1 MQGKAAERQRTCKE
15 RHRKG
20 SGGARKGIGK
30 LVVPNL
36 LSAAAPRKPRKAKA
50 VSRTRKQRKQSVK
63 QNTRGKG
70 TPGSR
75 ARKGS
80 VFAVAA
86 AEGRGFLP
94 QHPSAAAAAAAAA
107 SAAAAAAAAAV
118 ASAPGERAQSH
129 QRRRLKRT
137 QTRCL
142 TGGCICGGVSPGL
155 SSRERAGGTAA
166 GILRAAVDRGWGRQ
180 QAVGWSRRRQRRPV

>member
-36 LSAAAPRKPRKAKA
+36 LSAAASRKPRKAKA

-70 TPGSR
+70 KSRKERQCLRRGS
-75 ARKGS
+75 S
-80 VFAVAA
+80 
-86 AEGRGFLP
+86 GRFLP
-94 QHPSAAAAAAAAA
+94 QHLSAAADAADA